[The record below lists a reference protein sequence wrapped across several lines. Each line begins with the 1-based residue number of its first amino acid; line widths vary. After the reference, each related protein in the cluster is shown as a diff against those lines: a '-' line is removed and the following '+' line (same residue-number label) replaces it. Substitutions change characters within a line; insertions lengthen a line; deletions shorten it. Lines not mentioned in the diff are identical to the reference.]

1 MPGSKLGADGSV
13 GLRECHLNLLEAGA
27 GIENPVMT
35 LKDI

>member
-1 MPGSKLGADGSV
+1 MLGSKLGDEGSV
-13 GLRECHLNLLEAGA
+13 GLRERHLNLLEAGA